1 MLLAVINGIR
11 RIANGG
17 TRVALGVFRI
27 GHNGLSRHRKGAKV
41 LGQNIVIIL
50 STGLE
55 LVRDGVIARANR
67 SLGASRMN
75 PAVAGEVR
83 PDEAGV
89 NAVRAHVD
97 PIFGKGRTVVD
108 LGSACRGQLNVT
120 LINSEGLSGVLVAA
134 VVISGGANLDRHR
147 TSINRRNHRRVAA
160 PFGVK
165 RALNAVLKAHIN
177 AGNRR
182 ARACRTSGV
191 RLGVV
196 SVFNVVGRD
205 GKTVFRG
212 QRSDGELALV
222 LSDIVVVRL
231 EVGTLVVSDGV
242 GNLALGDRGHRA
254 GSANVNDLAVDKAV
268 ARHSDIR
275 PGKSSAI
282 VRLGICHASEDHR
295 ALEDLVGHVDTAGVV
310 ALTGNGHGNGTDIGG
325 VLAVRKR
332 VVNTLCQSLLAV
344 LDDRLLLLG
353 LTVIFDVFG
362 SLHRHVLAGLDALG
376 RDGDITI
383 GYLERDLGE
392 VVALVHEVA
401 RRKAHI
407 SSAFIRTFRFCL
419 AFSGEIKVAGS
430 VFIVGDTYYLI
441 TLNALRLAI
450 VFLCVVFALNRND
463 NLVFIRR
470 NGKRTRH
477 KLDSI
482 ILSERAFIQFIRKGV
497 LGTTN
502 FGLRASDVVRSAFAV
517 NKAVS
522 GHSYIRLRIL
532 FQRRTIIYFSITG

>member
-1 MLLAVINGIR
+1 M
-11 RIANGG
+11 
-17 TRVALGVFRI
+17 
-27 GHNGLSRHRKGAKV
+27 
-41 LGQNIVIIL
+41 
-50 STGLE
+50 
-55 LVRDGVIARANR
+55 
-67 SLGASRMN
+67 
-75 PAVAGEVR
+75 
-83 PDEAGV
+83 
-89 NAVRAHVD
+89 
-97 PIFGKGRTVVD
+97 
-108 LGSACRGQLNVT
+108 
-120 LINSEGLSGVLVAA
+120 
-134 VVISGGANLDRHR
+134 
-147 TSINRRNHRRVAA
+147 
-160 PFGVK
+160 
-165 RALNAVLKAHIN
+165 
-177 AGNRR
+177 
-182 ARACRTSGV
+182 

-196 SVFNVVGRD
+196 SVFNIVGRD

-268 ARHSDIR
+268 ARHSDMR

-282 VRLGICHASEDHR
+282 VRLGVCRASEDHR

-332 VVNTLCQSLLAV
+332 IVSALDESLLAV

-477 KLDSI
+477 KLDLI